1 MGFRTINQLHNMQ
14 RHDMPKYNIEHA
26 RRFEEDIE
34 NRIAL
39 MRSLQNLADLTADA
53 TEVSNQNKIEDYHC
67 GFEGIDEVQL
77 N

>member
-1 MGFRTINQLHNMQ
+1 
-14 RHDMPKYNIEHA
+14 MPKYNVKHA
-26 RRFEEDIE
+26 RRVDEDIE

-53 TEVSNQNKIEDYHC
+53 LIEVFNQDKIEDFHC
-67 GFEGIDEVQL
+67 GFEGIDEDQS

>member
-1 MGFRTINQLHNMQ
+1 
-14 RHDMPKYNIEHA
+14 MPKYNVKHA
-26 RRFEEDIE
+26 RRVDEDIE

-53 TEVSNQNKIEDYHC
+53 AEVFNQDKIEDFHC
-67 GFEGIDEVQL
+67 GFEGIDEVQS

>member
-1 MGFRTINQLHNMQ
+1 MQ
-14 RHDMPKYNIEHA
+14 RHDMPKYNLEHD

-53 TEVSNQNKIEDYHC
+53 TEVSNQDKIEDFHF
-67 GFEGIDEVQL
+67 GFEGIDEDQS

>member
-1 MGFRTINQLHNMQ
+1 
-14 RHDMPKYNIEHA
+14 MPKYSDKNVQ
-26 RRFEEDIE
+26 RVEEDIE

-67 GFEGIDEVQL
+67 GFEGID
-77 N
+77 

>member
-1 MGFRTINQLHNMQ
+1 
-14 RHDMPKYNIEHA
+14 MPNYNIQNA
-26 RRFEEDIE
+26 QRVEEDIE

-53 TEVSNQNKIEDYHC
+53 TEVSSQDKIEDFHC
-67 GFEGIDEVQL
+67 GFEGIDEDQS

>member
-1 MGFRTINQLHNMQ
+1 
-14 RHDMPKYNIEHA
+14 MPKYSDKNVQ
-26 RRFEEDIE
+26 RVEEDIE

-53 TEVSNQNKIEDYHC
+53 TEVSNQDKIEDFHC
-67 GFEGIDEVQL
+67 GFEGIDEVQS

>member
-1 MGFRTINQLHNMQ
+1 
-14 RHDMPKYNIEHA
+14 MPKYNVKHA
-26 RRFEEDIE
+26 RRVEEDIE

-53 TEVSNQNKIEDYHC
+53 AEFFNQDKIEDFHY
-67 GFEGIDEVQL
+67 GFEGIDEDQS

>member
-1 MGFRTINQLHNMQ
+1 
-14 RHDMPKYNIEHA
+14 MPKYNVEIV
-26 RRFEEDIE
+26 RRIQEDIE

-53 TEVSNQNKIEDYHC
+53 TEVSNQDKVEDFHC
-67 GFEGIDEVQL
+67 GFEGIEEDRS

>member
-1 MGFRTINQLHNMQ
+1 
-14 RHDMPKYNIEHA
+14 MPKYLKNI
-26 RRFEEDIE
+26 RRVEEDIE

-53 TEVSNQNKIEDYHC
+53 NEVSNQDKVEDFHC
-67 GFEGIDEVQL
+67 GFEGIDEVQS

>member
-1 MGFRTINQLHNMQ
+1 
-14 RHDMPKYNIEHA
+14 MPKHNVEHV

-34 NRIAL
+34 NGIAL

-53 TEVSNQNKIEDYHC
+53 TEVSNQDKIEDFHC
-67 GFEGIDEVQL
+67 GFEGIDEVQS